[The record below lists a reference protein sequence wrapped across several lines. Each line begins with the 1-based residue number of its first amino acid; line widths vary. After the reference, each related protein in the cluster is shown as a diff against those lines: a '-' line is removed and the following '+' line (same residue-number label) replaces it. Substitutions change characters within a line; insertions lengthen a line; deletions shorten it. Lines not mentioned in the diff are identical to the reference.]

1 MTVDYEI
8 YDVMIIGAG
17 PAGMSAAVNARVRNK
32 STVLISRRF
41 ASPSLAKAPS
51 VHNYL
56 GVEEMSGTE
65 LYSRFLEHARRAEAR
80 LIEADVTGV
89 YDMGGHFSALTS
101 AGDIS
106 AHAVIVATGSVQ
118 SASIPGESALLGAG
132 VSYCATCDGPLYRGK
147 RVVVLGYAAEARE
160 EANFL
165 AEICSE
171 VTYVDFRRGK
181 AEKGAPLAGSIRE
194 VVAKVAGIRGES
206 FVTHVELEGETI
218 PADGVFVIR
227 ESIPVERLLDGLAV
241 AEGAIV
247 VDRDM
252 ATSVPGV
259 FAAGDCTGRP
269 WQVAK
274 AVGEGLV
281 AGLSAARYV
290 DRAVAA
296 ARAEGR

>member
-17 PAGMSAAVNARVRNK
+17 PAGTSAAVNTRVRNK
-32 STVLISRRF
+32 STALISRRF
-41 ASPSLAKAPS
+41 ASPSLAKAPA

-56 GVEEMSGTE
+56 GLEEMSGTE

-106 AHAVIVATGSVQ
+106 ARSVIIATGAVQ

-171 VTYVDFRRGK
+171 VTYVDLQRGK

>member
-1 MTVDYEI
+1 LTVDYEI

-17 PAGMSAAVNARVRNK
+17 PAGMSAGVNARVRAK
-32 STVLISRRF
+32 SVALVSRRF

-80 LIEADVTGV
+80 LVEADVTGI

-106 AHAVIVATGSVQ
+106 ARAVIIATGAVQ
-118 SASIPGESALLGAG
+118 SASIPGESELLGAG

-147 RVVVLGYAAEARE
+147 RVVVLGYTAEARE

-171 VTYVDFRRGK
+171 VTYVDLQRGK
-181 AEKGAPLAGSIRE
+181 ADKGTPLANSVRE
-194 VVAKVAGIRGES
+194 VVGKVVGIRGES
-206 FVTHVELEGETI
+206 FVTHVELVSEEI
-218 PADGVFVIR
+218 PVDGVFVIR
-227 ESIPVERLLDGLAV
+227 ESIPAERLLDGLV
-241 AEGAIV
+241 VTDGAIA
-247 VDRDM
+247 VDREM
-252 ATSVPGV
+252 ATSVSGV

-290 DRAVAA
+290 DRALAA

>member
-1 MTVDYEI
+1 MEYEV

-32 STVLISRRF
+32 SVVLLSRKF

-56 GVEEMSGTE
+56 GVEEVSGAE
-65 LYSRFLEHARRAEAR
+65 LYSRFFEHVRRSEAE

-89 YDMGGHFSALTS
+89 YDMGGYFAALTS
-101 AGDIS
+101 AGDVS
-106 AHAVIVATGSVQ
+106 ARACVIATGAVQ
-118 SASIPGESALLGAG
+118 SASIPGESALVGSG

-147 RVVVLGYAAEARE
+147 RAAVLGYTAEARE

-165 AEICSE
+165 STICSE
-171 VTYVDFRRGK
+171 VTYVDLQRGK
-181 AEKGAPLAGSIRE
+181 GDKGPALASSIRE
-194 VVAKVAGIRGES
+194 VAGKVVGIRGEK
-206 FVTHVELEGETI
+206 FVTHVELEDEEI
-218 PADGVFVIR
+218 QADGVFVIR
-227 ESIPVERLLDGLAV
+227 ESIPIERLLEGLAV

-252 ATSVPGV
+252 AANVPGV

-281 AGLSAARYV
+281 AGLSAARHV
-290 DRAVAA
+290 DRAV
-296 ARAEGR
+296 RR

>member
-1 MTVDYEI
+1 MDYEI
-8 YDVMIIGAG
+8 YDVMIIGSG

-56 GVEEMSGTE
+56 GLEEMSGTE

-101 AGDIS
+101 AGDMS
-106 AHAVIVATGSVQ
+106 ARAVIVATGAVQ

-147 RVVVLGYAAEARE
+147 RVVVLGYTAEARE

-171 VTYVDFRRGK
+171 VTYVDLQRGK
-181 AEKGAPLAGSIRE
+181 AEKGAPLAGSIRQ
-194 VVAKVAGIRGES
+194 VVGKVAGIRGDN
-206 FVTHVELEGETI
+206 FVTHVELESEAI

>member
-1 MTVDYEI
+1 MDYEI
-8 YDVMIIGAG
+8 YDVMIIGSG

-56 GVEEMSGTE
+56 GLEEMSGTE

-101 AGDIS
+101 AGDMS
-106 AHAVIVATGSVQ
+106 ARAVIVATGAVQ

-147 RVVVLGYAAEARE
+147 RVVVLGYTAEARE

-171 VTYVDFRRGK
+171 VTYVDLQRGK
-181 AEKGAPLAGSIRE
+181 AEKGAPLAASIRE
-194 VVAKVAGIRGES
+194 VVGKVAGIRGES
-206 FVTHVELEGETI
+206 SVTHVELESEAI

>member
-17 PAGMSAAVNARVRNK
+17 PAGTSAAVNTRVRNK
-32 STVLISRRF
+32 STALISRRF
-41 ASPSLAKAPS
+41 ASPSLAKAPA

-56 GVEEMSGTE
+56 GLEEMSGTE

-106 AHAVIVATGSVQ
+106 ARSVIIATGAVQ

-171 VTYVDFRRGK
+171 VTYVDLQRGK

-218 PADGVFVIR
+218 LADGVFVIR